1 MSYII
6 RTATVADA
14 ASIARLSGQLGY
26 PANEETVV
34 ENLHQLRE
42 NNTGEVWVCEQ
53 NSTVAGF
60 LYGQQLIDLSSG
72 IYYEVMA
79 LVVDENYRSRGI
91 GAEMMK
97 VVIAKCKSEKINQ
110 LVLRSRTTRKDAHR
124 FYEKLGFVEIKE
136 QKVFS
141 YPF

>member
-6 RTATVADA
+6 RTATLADA
-14 ASIARLSGQLGY
+14 ASIAGLSCQLGY
-26 PANEETVV
+26 PANEETVA
-34 ENLHQLRE
+34 ENLNKLME
-42 NNTGEVWVCEQ
+42 KATGEVWVCEL

-72 IYYEVMA
+72 VYYEVMA
-79 LVVDENYRSRGI
+79 LVVDENYRGRGI
-91 GAEMMK
+91 GAALIN
-97 VVIAKCKSEKINQ
+97 VVIAKCKEEKIKQ
-110 LVLRSRTTRKDAHR
+110 LVLRSRTTRKAAHR